1 MFSLIIPTMWKS
13 NLFHKSI
20 MEYKKMPK
28 ISEIIIIN
36 NDPSYKIP
44 TYFKHNKIKIL
55 TQKENIFV
63 NPAWNL
69 GVSQSNNENI
79 IIANDDIKIDRLNW
93 VLGVVE
99 KHLKKYDLLGFDMKK
114 TNKTNLVEIKP
125 LPKPSRRPHA
135 FGVFMITK
143 KSKYVPIPDE
153 IKIWYGDDIQFYTNK
168 KRGILAVPSATIEM
182 SKTTKS
188 VSNTKQIIDKED
200 RPNFK
205 KYIKENK
212 LTLN

>member
-1 MFSLIIPTMWKS
+1 MWKS

-28 ISEIIIIN
+28 INEIIIIN

-69 GVSQSNNENI
+69 GVSVAKNENI
-79 IIANDDIKIDRLNW
+79 IIANDDIQIAKLNW

-99 KHLKKYDLLGFDMKK
+99 KHLKKYDLLGFDISK

-125 LPKPSRRPHA
+125 LPKPSKRPHA

-143 KSKYVPIPDE
+143 KSKYVPVPEE

-205 KYIKENK
+205 KYVKKNN

>member
-13 NLFHKSI
+13 TLFHKSI
-20 MEYKKMPK
+20 MEYKKISK

-36 NDPSYKIP
+36 NDPTYKVP
-44 TYFKHNKIKIL
+44 TYFKHNKIRIL

-69 GVSQSNNENI
+69 GVLEAKNENL
-79 IIANDDIKIDRLNW
+79 IIANDDIQIAKLNW

-99 KHLKKYDLLGFDMKK
+99 KHLKKYDLLGFDISK

-143 KSKYVPIPDE
+143 KSKYVKIPDE

-168 KRGILAVPSATIEM
+168 RRGILAVPSATIEM

-188 VSNTKQIIDKED
+188 ISNTKKIIKTED

-205 KYIKENK
+205 KYIKEK
-212 LTLN
+212 FLTLN

>member
-28 ISEIIIIN
+28 INEIIIIN

-69 GVSQSNNENI
+69 GVSVAKNENI
-79 IIANDDIKIDRLNW
+79 IIANDDIQIAKLNW

-99 KHLKKYDLLGFDMKK
+99 KHLKKYDLLGFDISK

-125 LPKPSRRPHA
+125 LPKPSKRPHA

-143 KSKYVPIPDE
+143 KSKYVPVPEE

-205 KYIKENK
+205 KYVKKNN

>member
-1 MFSLIIPTMWKS
+1 MWKS

-28 ISEIIIIN
+28 ITEIIIIN

-69 GVSQSNNENI
+69 GVSVAKNENI
-79 IIANDDIKIDRLNW
+79 IIANDDIQIAKLNW

-99 KHLKKYDLLGFDMKK
+99 KHLKKYDLLGFDISK

-125 LPKPSRRPHA
+125 LPKPSKRPHA

-143 KSKYVPIPDE
+143 KSKYVPVPEE

-205 KYIKENK
+205 KYVKKNN